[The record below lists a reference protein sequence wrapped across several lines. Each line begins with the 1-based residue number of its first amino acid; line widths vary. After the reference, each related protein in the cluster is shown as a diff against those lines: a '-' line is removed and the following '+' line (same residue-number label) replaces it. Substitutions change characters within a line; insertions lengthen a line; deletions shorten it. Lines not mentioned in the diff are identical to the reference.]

1 MCIALFLFWS
11 LYKTNRFRVAVGL
24 FSNRSQRTSKC
35 GKNNSYTLACGSCA
49 TSLFLRHFDVI
60 CDLLLNRRTATWN
73 LFVNLIACNQA
84 LRGILVAGQ
93 GKEEEHATMSLE
105 FEIRLQFPCG
115 SPSTELVRFPIMS
128 VKQKW
133 AKMSANIEKHVKD
146 QSANQHFTFW
156 RRYSN
161 SRDVVASS
169 PFFSHPTSIR
179 LPQGACSQAL
189 YLKAFL
195 STFSLLNVI
204 LLAQFWHNQ

>member
-1 MCIALFLFWS
+1 M
-11 LYKTNRFRVAVGL
+11 GL

-35 GKNNSYTLACGSCA
+35 GKNNSDTLACGSCA

-84 LRGILVAGQ
+84 LRGHSGGGA
-93 GKEEEHATMSLE
+93 GKERRA
-105 FEIRLQFPCG
+105 RNYV
-115 SPSTELVRFPIMS
+115 STIWNPPPIPLWLSINWAVRFPIMS

-169 PFFSHPTSIR
+169 PFFSRPTAIR

-204 LLAQFWHNQ
+204 LLAQFWYNQ